1 MLKSFLS
8 ILTGRIQPGVENP
21 PASSHRPP
29 VKAQKPEV
37 REFVHLGYQFRILLS
52 ESNATIEKLVF
63 KGKLEETHL
72 GTKLVPSD
80 DWNWQYIS
88 QFTAASFEDAFRQ
101 FVDSI
106 VTETAS
112 LPADT
117 VPKAAGGKAKQDL
130 SNTPPVM
137 KVVSDKK
144 DRKQESNES
153 PSQKQD
159 SWTGSILEWG
169 VKRFQNSSTR
179 QFYDSFF
186 VEIRLNNGYKKVLK
200 GVLLEKA
207 LEDSGANKGDLVKV
221 KLLGH
226 EYVNVTDPNT
236 NATTRALMGIWEMQ
250 RV

>member
-101 FVDSI
+101 CVFALNKPPI
-106 VTETAS
+106 RI
-112 LPADT
+112 
-117 VPKAAGGKAKQDL
+117 AKK
-130 SNTPPVM
+130 PPFRT
-137 KVVSDKK
+137 SKK
-144 DRKQESNES
+144 
-153 PSQKQD
+153 P
-159 SWTGSILEWG
+159 
-169 VKRFQNSSTR
+169 
-179 QFYDSFF
+179 
-186 VEIRLNNGYKKVLK
+186 
-200 GVLLEKA
+200 
-207 LEDSGANKGDLVKV
+207 
-221 KLLGH
+221 
-226 EYVNVTDPNT
+226 
-236 NATTRALMGIWEMQ
+236 GICM
-250 RV
+250 